1 MGKTNAKA
9 DSASKLQEV
18 ILAKTMASLNGKAN
32 KNTKAAKASTKET
45 AKAANKKAGKSEKP
59 ATKPNTKAT
68 KEPKAKVE
76 REVKYIYPEGCNNS
90 LDRKKFRAQCRAAIH
105 QFETKL
111 EKAKEGTKE
120 YKAIMKEF
128 KEYQAQYLRG

>member
-32 KNTKAAKASTKET
+32 NNTKAAKASTKET
-45 AKAANKKAGKSEKP
+45 AKAVNKKAAKSE
-59 ATKPNTKAT
+59 KPNTKAT